1 VTIDAVRTS
10 CTTVASVPASHVYIR
25 HIASETDDGVRRLA
39 DPAPAIPGRS
49 VQSGWWPPR
58 MLQQRWLEGHH
69 DFDVF
74 HVHFGFDAYS
84 PAELAGVVDLLRG
97 RGVPLVYTVHDLR
110 NPHQP
115 DPAVHDALL
124 DILIPAADGLIT
136 LTDGA
141 AAEIAA
147 RWNREATVIPHPHV
161 VDLGTMASIVPTRG
175 HDGLFRA
182 GLHVKSL
189 RPNMNPVPV
198 VTALA
203 DGIRNL
209 PDAILQVNGHPDV
222 LHPSGAHYDAELA
235 ELLHALGRDGVVDLR
250 ITDYF
255 TEAELWAYLASL
267 DVSVLPYRFGTHSG
281 WLEAC
286 RDLGTAV
293 LAPDCGY
300 YADQG
305 HVETFVNNPSRFDA
319 SSVTDAV
326 GRAFAHGAPAALTV
340 PERRAQRARIAAA
353 HENLYATLLA

>member
-1 VTIDAVRTS
+1 MTIDAVRTS
-10 CTTVASVPASHVYIR
+10 TITVASVPASHVYIR
-25 HIASETDDGVRRLA
+25 HIGGETDDRVRRLA
-39 DPAPAIPGRS
+39 DPAPSTPGRS

-58 MLQQRWLEGHH
+58 MLQQRWIEGHH
-69 DFDVF
+69 NFDVF

-84 PAELAGVVDLLRG
+84 PAELAGVVDLLKG

-124 DILIPAADGLIT
+124 DILVPAADGLIT
-136 LTDGA
+136 LTNGA

-147 RWNREATVIPHPHV
+147 RWDREATVIPHPHV
-161 VDLGTMASIVPTRG
+161 VDFATMESITPSRG
-175 HDGLFRA
+175 HDGRFRV

-189 RPNMNPVPV
+189 RPNMNPIPV

-209 PDAILQVNGHPDV
+209 PDAVLQVNGHPDV
-222 LHPSGAHYDAELA
+222 LEPNGSHYDAELA
-235 ELLHALGRDGVVDLR
+235 DLLHRLAREGVVDLR
-250 ITDYF
+250 VTDYF
-255 TEAELWAYLASL
+255 TEAELWRYLASL

-305 HVETFVNNPSRFDA
+305 PVETFVNNQARFDA
-319 SSVTDAV
+319 TSVADAV
-326 GRAFAHGAPAALTV
+326 NRAFAHGAPAALTV
-340 PERRAQRARIAAA
+340 SERRAQRAAIVAA
-353 HENLYATLLA
+353 HESLYSALLT